1 MSDRQ
6 PASGP
11 VGQRPRIALA
21 AVGALLLLVSCAL
34 LVVDHQARP
43 PARAAGPGVGT
54 QLGALAAQ
62 VQANIAEQGEQSAVQ
77 AWEVAHHEVPDP
89 AETPPAAEVPA
100 IRQANRVLKRWLSG
114 YLPYEVD
121 QLDAAGRQDLLA
133 TSTVALA
140 GRLLAHPPLI
150 PPAQQ
155 QHPPPEGRLLELV
168 TTIAARGRQ
177 ARTYAEVAYGLERA
191 GFHLTLTRGG
201 AHRWLVA
208 VFHG

>member
-34 LVVDHQARP
+34 LVVDQQARP
-43 PARAAGPGVGT
+43 RARAAGPGVGT

-62 VQANIAEQGEQSAVQ
+62 VQANIAEQGERSTVQ

-89 AETPPAAEVPA
+89 AETPPVAEVPA
-100 IRQANRVLKRWLSG
+100 IEQANRQVKRWLSG

-121 QLDAAGRQDLLA
+121 QLDAGGRQDLLA
-133 TSTVALA
+133 TSTGALA
-140 GRLLAHPPLI
+140 GWLLAHPPLI

-177 ARTYAEVAYGLERA
+177 ARVYAEVAYGLERA

-201 AHRWLVA
+201 AHGWLVA